1 MDMITLVAAQAI
13 VKIAL
18 DKFGEIH
25 IHGQPSDRT

>member
-18 DKFGEIH
+18 DKFVEGGAGEL
-25 IHGQPSDRT
+25 GKT